1 MREQKE
7 SKKVRRCFF
16 MNLNNVKSKKS
27 ETQKFLDMLSDYDI
41 IAPLELQLSE
51 RAAEL
56 GIGYLTP
63 EVERDADGVKI
74 VMRIASMVENAGASD
89 FMTDPNLKTIEV
101 EYLDYDRT
109 VIFDVKEAVPV
120 SGMEIEVIYRPRI

>member
-1 MREQKE
+1 
-7 SKKVRRCFF
+7 